1 MRSATC
7 AIGIAAALG
16 AACEPPK
23 QAPSA
28 RPEEEKRV
36 MVGISPPEF
45 RCDILATDEQMVE
58 LLGAPT
64 RRVESAASS
73 TNGMASPCNYLATRA
88 GAAAPEAWTFD
99 MDCRDNMLT
108 RANAL
113 FAQYERTSAELVGM
127 AANAKADPEAA
138 RPAPAPAS
146 GAGGGGTAGSAP
158 DKPRGKP
165 ELAREVDVGA
175 RGLDHHGQGLLFIDD
190 DAPCYVRVVGP
201 DGERRLALA
210 RHLAAALKP
219 ATAPM
224 SPRPALR

>member
-1 MRSATC
+1 MRSVRC

-16 AACEPPK
+16 AACESPK
-23 QAPSA
+23 QAPA
-28 RPEEEKRV
+28 TQPEAEKRV

-45 RCDILATDEQMVE
+45 RCDILATDEQMAE

-64 RRVESAASS
+64 RRVESAATSS
-73 TNGMASPCNYLATRA
+73 NGMASPCNYLTTRA
-88 GAAAPEAWTFD
+88 GAAALEAWTFD

-113 FAQYERTSAELVGM
+113 FEQYERTSAELVGM
-127 AANAKADPEAA
+127 AANVKADPEAA
-138 RPAPAPAS
+138 RPVRNPAPGAS
-146 GAGGGGTAGSAP
+146 EPSSPPSPPSGS
-158 DKPRGKP
+158 KP
-165 ELAREVDVGA
+165 ELARPVDVGA

-190 DAPCYVRVVGP
+190 DAPCYVRVGGP

-210 RHLAAALKP
+210 RPLVTARKP

-224 SPRPALR
+224 SPRPAPRP